1 MSLLLLAALLAGE
14 PAKITLRGSTHA
26 LVLSVPMLH
35 ALDQWDPT
43 FRPWEERDYQ
53 PLIIRFYKFSAFE
66 APFAIFGDYNGDALI
81 DVAIDGRTK
90 TRTVSIVLLSNS
102 DGTYRV
108 IVVESR
114 RGVIDPKEV
123 WYGLGGDSRGYGLWV
138 FLSRRIPARSELG
151 IVDKVV
157 KPRYE
162 SFEREYW
169 EKASSA
175 WYWDGH
181 RFQEVITGD

>member
-1 MSLLLLAALLAGE
+1 
-14 PAKITLRGSTHA
+14 
-26 LVLSVPMLH
+26 
-35 ALDQWDPT
+35 
-43 FRPWEERDYQ
+43 
-53 PLIIRFYKFSAFE
+53 
-66 APFAIFGDYNGDALI
+66 LI

-90 TRTVSIVLLSNS
+90 TRTVSIVLLSRS
-102 DGTYRV
+102 DGSYRV
-108 IVVESR
+108 VVVESHA
-114 RGVIDPKEV
+114 GVIDPKKE
-123 WYGLGGDSRGYGLWV
+123 WYGLGGDTRGYGLWI
-138 FLSRRIPARSELG
+138 FLSRRIAAGTELG

-181 RFQEVITGD
+181 RFREVITGD